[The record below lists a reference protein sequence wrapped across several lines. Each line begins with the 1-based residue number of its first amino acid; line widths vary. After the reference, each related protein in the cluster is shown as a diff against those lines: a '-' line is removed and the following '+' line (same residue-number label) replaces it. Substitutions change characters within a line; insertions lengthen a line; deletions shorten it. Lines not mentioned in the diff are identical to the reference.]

1 MAFMVFDPYVVKKYD
16 VRYTKNYQPNDG
28 GWVSNI
34 NAKSVEEAVKAFY
47 DDAKYFHREGAH
59 ILWIEEHYKDNY
71 RKPMRYYFRASKGW
85 VGSETWD
92 ESDI

>member
-1 MAFMVFDPYVVKKYD
+1 MAFMVFDSYIVKKYD

-47 DDAKYFHREGAH
+47 DDAKYFHRAGAH

-71 RKPMRYYFRASKGW
+71 RKPM
-85 VGSETWD
+85 
-92 ESDI
+92 